1 MMNSWFDCTAMR
13 ITSGQRRDS
22 TGANGRFDGGE
33 IMENA
38 TLVGSRIRSAASL
51 RERIVAKED
60 GNLGATDSAFC
71 ALTDFELDFPI
82 TVDVDASI
90 DAAFQDMARLG
101 IHALLVTRRGL
112 RGIEPQV
119 EGLIT
124 AHDIERARSE
134 RKAFDDRTNLPA
146 PLKVG
151 DVMSPWDELSAVKY
165 ESLDSL
171 TALDLYEMFQ
181 GTGLTHLLVVEA
193 HNDDV
198 AVARGVLSRATLAKR
213 LGQVRQSTIRQQ

>member
-1 MMNSWFDCTAMR
+1 VASVAIPYATF
-13 ITSGQRRDS
+13 
-22 TGANGRFDGGE
+22 GRSDGDE
-33 IMENA
+33 IMDNA

-51 RERIVAKED
+51 RERIVARND

-112 RGIEPQV
+112 KGIEPKV

-124 AHDIERARSE
+124 AHDIEHARPK
-134 RKAFDDRTNLPA
+134 RKAVDVRQRVPS

-151 DVMSPWDELSAVKY
+151 DVMSRWDELSAVKY
-165 ESLDSL
+165 ESLSNL

-181 GTGLTHLLVVEA
+181 GTGLTHLLVVEV
-193 HNDDV
+193 HDDDV
-198 AVARGVLSRATLAKR
+198 AVARGVLSRATLANR
-213 LGQVRQSTIRQQ
+213 LGQARQTTIRHR